1 MRNVMDEKHFEIVFD
16 KLDERD
22 QERDSV
28 RSLALESE
36 RLTPELEEIAEL
48 RRLVAELNE
57 PEPLSY
63 TTS

>member
-1 MRNVMDEKHFEIVFD
+1 MDEKHFEIVFD

>member
-1 MRNVMDEKHFEIVFD
+1 MRNVMNEKHFEIVFD
-16 KLDERD
+16 KLAERD

-36 RLTPELEEIAEL
+36 RLAPELEEIAEL
-48 RRLVAELNE
+48 RRLVAELSE